1 MSECQSGGNITR
13 KRSNKRK
20 LLRIW
25 EGRVWKGWAAQLRK
39 KIDEVAAEGD
49 NTDDGIS
56 PKKKSSHTNLVTMME
71 ASIEMKKKKNM
82 SRSSDKFITE
92 SWTWELQSCSNN
104 SSSQCYFR
112 NSISINNSKKPWI
125 WLCWTHKRA
134 AQAYQE
140 PLKINDNLRASD
152 IAWKLRFCTR
162 ILLQGALKCGHF

>member
-71 ASIEMKKKKNM
+71 ASIEMKKKK
-82 SRSSDKFITE
+82 KT
-92 SWTWELQSCSNN
+92 WTGAATN
-104 SSSQCYFR
+104 SSQRAGPESCRVAATTVPVNATSETASVSTTARSHEYGYAEH
-112 NSISINNSKKPWI
+112 INELPNRIKNPWRLMTI
-125 WLCWTHKRA
+125 YVHLTLH
-134 AQAYQE
+134 E
-140 PLKINDNLRASD
+140 N
-152 IAWKLRFCTR
+152 
-162 ILLQGALKCGHF
+162 